1 MIDKAMNTLSRAV
14 MYLIIVPRLSANTAH
29 IATNKLFCYR
39 RSITLTT
46 TSTPAI
52 PISRYYCFLTIPDT
66 STSNDDNPEQ

>member
-14 MYLIIVPRLSANTAH
+14 MYLIIVPHLSANRAH

-46 TSTPAI
+46 KSTPAI
-52 PISRYYCFLTIPDT
+52 PISRY
-66 STSNDDNPEQ
+66 